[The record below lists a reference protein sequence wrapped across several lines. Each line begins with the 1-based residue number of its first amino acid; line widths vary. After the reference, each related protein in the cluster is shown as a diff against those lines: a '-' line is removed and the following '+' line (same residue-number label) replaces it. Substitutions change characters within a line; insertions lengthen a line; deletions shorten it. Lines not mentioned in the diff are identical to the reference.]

1 MKKKIFIAGGS
12 GYVGCHLAKKLVNM
26 GHFVRVLDLQLYG
39 KNLEESEN
47 LELIKGDIRN
57 TALVDETLKG
67 VDTVIHLACISND
80 PSFELN
86 PTLGKSIN
94 LDSFQPFVSSCVKNK
109 VKQFVYASSS
119 SVYGIKNITNVTEEE
134 KLNPI
139 TDYSKYKVMCENILL
154 SNKSNMIKTIIR
166 PATVCGY
173 SKRLRLDLVINIIT
187 KLAFFEKK
195 IKIFGGDQLRPNIH
209 IDDMIDAYILMM
221 NVSND
226 KINNKIYN
234 VGYENLSLNNIA
246 KKVQNVFGED
256 VKVEKIP
263 TDDHRSYHISSNK
276 INKELDFKPKKNI
289 DQAITDLKEYFINNS
304 KMEDFSQDIYYN
316 IKRMQNIN
324 LK

>member
-1 MKKKIFIAGGS
+1 
-12 GYVGCHLAKKLVNM
+12 
-26 GHFVRVLDLQLYG
+26 
-39 KNLEESEN
+39 
-47 LELIKGDIRN
+47 
-57 TALVDETLKG
+57 
-67 VDTVIHLACISND
+67 
-80 PSFELN
+80 
-86 PTLGKSIN
+86 
-94 LDSFQPFVSSCVKNK
+94 
-109 VKQFVYASSS
+109 
-119 SVYGIKNITNVTEEE
+119 
-134 KLNPI
+134 
-139 TDYSKYKVMCENILL
+139 MCENILL